1 MMTTT
6 LHSINV
12 SINSL
17 KIYKFISM
25 SIFSHKHKKLQLG
38 MHHLFYITTEA
49 DSHPL

>member
-1 MMTTT
+1 MRKTT
-6 LHSINV
+6 LHSNV

-17 KIYKFISM
+17 KFYKFYKYFYIQPQA
-25 SIFSHKHKKLQLG
+25 HTAKPG